1 MHFCVTVHRLSP
13 CWGTF
18 RLSAVFLGSITHT
31 HSLSL
36 SHHYLPVA
44 AYEYLCPC
52 KLYCEMTYTTLHIA
66 VESLPLDL
74 FEAQLPHHAASVT
87 VMLLVVMLLK
97 LSVMVLSVMVLSV
110 MVLSVRFLSVMLLS
124 AVPAAFRR
132 AAFVQGNGP

>member
-18 RLSAVFLGSITHT
+18 RLSAFFLGSITHT
-31 HSLSL
+31 HTLSL

-44 AYEYLCPC
+44 AYEYLSPC

-74 FEAQLPHHAASVT
+74 FEAQLPHHAAAVT

-97 LSVMVLSVMVLSV
+97 LSVMVLSV
-110 MVLSVRFLSVMLLS
+110 RFLSVMLLS
-124 AVPAAFRR
+124 AVPVAFRR

>member
-1 MHFCVTVHRLSP
+1 MSLYTGLVPVGEPFVFQLSFWDP
-13 CWGTF
+13 
-18 RLSAVFLGSITHT
+18 SHTHT
-31 HSLSL
+31 LSL

-44 AYEYLCPC
+44 AYEYLSPC

-74 FEAQLPHHAASVT
+74 FEAQLPHHAAAVT

-110 MVLSVRFLSVMLLS
+110 MLLSVRFLSVMLLS